1 MNKKKSTTVIAGDL
15 HLLKKPGMW
24 SGRAEIAGDDVFA
37 LEQIVKICGK
47 DSDLMLLGDVFDT
60 VTNLPRPIMAAT
72 KLLQGL
78 ANEGRLRFIQGQH
91 EIVVQAHYEN
101 HPWLSLIEGAEH
113 VGGKKFEFMG
123 FKAFALDYFPM
134 AFEKL
139 EFAKVPKDVQV
150 LFLHGTIDLA
160 MPMAFH
166 FTAESLKQFPDL
178 RATFAGDFHQAIE
191 VCAGSNSLY
200 YTGSTWQISA
210 DEPRE
215 KSVMKVSLSGDV
227 ISIERIPLKTRKIV
241 KLSELFDAHF
251 NMDLAPLKDIDKDL
265 PKELQL
271 PVILVD
277 QPTPPELYE
286 QLAQHG
292 HLYTTSA
299 ANPDLPTRELVDK
312 YGELSNAEILQN
324 YVDKEKN
331 PEQFAFALDVIE
343 NPAEDAVKRLKDK
356 FGIKDVDHTV
366 PAAPPEINLEAG
378 DEEEEEVLA

>member
-1 MNKKKSTTVIAGDL
+1 MTKNSSTIIAGDL

-24 SGRAEIAGDDVFA
+24 SGRSEIAGDDVFA
-37 LEQIVKICGK
+37 LEQLVEICGK

-78 ANEGRLRFIQGQH
+78 ATQKRLRFIQGQH
-91 EIVVQAHYEN
+91 EIVCQAHYEN
-101 HPWLSLIEGAEH
+101 YPWLSLIDGAEH

-123 FKAFALDYFPM
+123 FKAYGMDYFPL
-134 AFEKL
+134 AFESL
-139 EFAKVPKDVQV
+139 EFAKAPKDIDI
-150 LFLHGTIDLA
+150 LFMHGTIDTA

-166 FTAESLKQFPDL
+166 FTADSLKQFTDL
-178 RATFAGDFHQAIE
+178 RMLFAGDYHQAIDL
-191 VCAGSNSLY
+191 VVGDCTVM

-210 DEPRE
+210 DEPRA
-215 KSVMKVSLSGDV
+215 KSVIKVTRSGDAITV
-227 ISIERIPLKTRKIV
+227 ERIPLKTRKIV

-251 NMDLAPLKDIDKDL
+251 DMDLAPLKDIDKSL

-312 YGELSNAEILQN
+312 YGELSNAEILQG

-331 PEQFAFALDVIE
+331 PEQFAFTLDVIE
-343 NPAEDAVKRLKDK
+343 NSAEDAVKRLKDK
-356 FGIKDVDHTV
+356 LGIKDVDHTI
-366 PAAPPEINLEAG
+366 PAAAPEINLDAAEEE
-378 DEEEEEVLA
+378 DEEVVA